1 MKKHTMTDVKK
12 VKIKR
17 IRIRKAVGRPKKNAA
32 THEKSD
38 SITDKDC
45 NVTPDQVDLVT
56 PDSSFTSTTEENER
70 VTLVITDSIP
80 NEAVSP
86 DESVVVTPA
95 NSEVGIPDQE
105 GPEEKHVS
113 TNS

>member
-1 MKKHTMTDVKK
+1 MTDAKM

-32 THEKSD
+32 THKKSD
-38 SITDKDC
+38 TITDKDC

-70 VTLVITDSIP
+70 VTLVITDSMKCIP
-80 NEAVSP
+80 NKAVSP
-86 DESVVVTPA
+86 EESVVVTPA

-105 GPEEKHVS
+105 DPEEMHVS